1 MVTHSMQLVS
11 IVSDAVLELSLPDE
25 EKISIRTSGTTFDLR
40 RHTPSK
46 LAGLPMEADGGG
58 FVLPNKTE
66 VLLSQIANTTYWYT
80 QVKMYF

>member
-11 IVSDAVLELSLPDE
+11 IVSDSVLELSLPDE
-25 EKISIRTSGTTFDLR
+25 EKISIRTNGTTFVLR

-46 LAGLPMEADGGG
+46 LAGLQMEADGGG
-58 FVLPNKTE
+58 FVLPDETE
-66 VLLSQIANTTYWYT
+66 VLLSQIANNTNLYT